1 MSSSTSSDWLT
12 VVKVGGSLFDH
23 PRLRAGLRQYLG
35 GLAGRTLV
43 VAGGGDFAEAVRRLD
58 RCHALGEEAAHWL
71 ALRSLTL
78 SHAFLN
84 QLLAGAEGVRL
95 VDVYAFAVQD
105 ETAAGRLPHTWEVT
119 TDSLAARIA
128 QRQQAQE
135 LVLLKSVGLAEGATW
150 DDAAEAGIV
159 DAYFPRIAR
168 VLTCR
173 IRLVNFRHW
182 LDSLGE

>member
-1 MSSSTSSDWLT
+1 MSSSTSSNWLT

-23 PRLRAGLRQYLG
+23 PRLRAGLRRYLG
-35 GLAGRTLV
+35 SLAGRTLL

-58 RCHALGEEAAHWL
+58 RSHALGEEAAHWL
-71 ALRSLTL
+71 ALQSLTL

-84 QLLAGAEGVRL
+84 QLLAGVDGVQL

-105 ETAAGRLPHTWEVT
+105 EMAPGHLPHTWEVT

-128 QRQQAQE
+128 QRRQAHE
-135 LVLLKSVGLAEGATW
+135 LLLLKSVGLAEGATW
-150 DDAAEAGIV
+150 DEAAQAGIV

-168 VLTCR
+168 ALTCP

-182 LDSLGE
+182 LDGLGE